1 MNEILNIE
9 EIKNLI
15 PQRYPFLML
24 DRVTE
29 LKEGQHIKAYKNIS
43 IDEECFMGH
52 FPDAPVF
59 PGAFIAEAM
68 AQAACVLLKKSIP
81 DLTATAFYVTAIK
94 IRFFK
99 IVVPG
104 DQLHITIKTVK
115 MTRIGGVFETEA
127 AVDNNIISKG
137 EMTFACK

>member
-1 MNEILNIE
+1 MLSIE
-9 EIKNLI
+9 EIKQLI

-24 DRVTE
+24 DRVVE
-29 LKEGQHIKAYKNIS
+29 IEKGQHIKAYKNVS
-43 IDEECFMGH
+43 INEECFQGH
-52 FPDAPVF
+52 FPDSAVF

-81 DLTATAFYVTAIK
+81 DLTATLFYVTNIK
-94 IRFFK
+94 IRFLK
-99 IVVPG
+99 TVVPG
-104 DQLHITIKTVK
+104 DQLDIMIKTVK

-127 AVDNNIISKG
+127 SVGKDLVAKG

>member
-1 MNEILNIE
+1 MLNVE
-9 EIKNLI
+9 EIKALI

-29 LKEGQHIKAYKNIS
+29 IEEGLRIKAYKNIS
-43 IDEECFMGH
+43 INEECFQGH
-52 FPDAPVF
+52 FPGSAIF

-68 AQAACVLLKKSIP
+68 AQAACILLKKSIL
-81 DLTATAFYVTAIK
+81 DLTATLFYVTNAK

-104 DQLHITIKTVK
+104 DQLHIIVKTVK
-115 MTRIGGVFETEA
+115 MTRIGGIFETEA
-127 AVDNNIISKG
+127 SVGKDLVAKG
-137 EMTFACK
+137 GMTFACR